1 MRNYY
6 LKIREKFIPDIEAGN
21 KTHEYRLASP
31 DRASIKVGDT
41 LVLISNQN
49 KSVFIKTTI
58 KSIKHFS
65 GWQEALEENWQKDF
79 KSLYSTMDEALKECY
94 RFYPKRE
101 VDAYGI
107 NVYEIEPLK
116 ENLSDASVL
125 IDTNIIIKRES
136 VHNVSFEVAKL
147 FNWFAKKKNRIFV
160 HKLSKEEIA
169 KYGDV

>member
-1 MRNYY
+1 
-6 LKIREKFIPDIEAGN
+6 
-21 KTHEYRLASP
+21 
-31 DRASIKVGDT
+31 
-41 LVLISNQN
+41 
-49 KSVFIKTTI
+49 
-58 KSIKHFS
+58 
-65 GWQEALEENWQKDF
+65 
-79 KSLYSTMDEALKECY
+79 MDEALKECY

-107 NVYEIEPLK
+107 NVYDIEPLK

-169 KYGDV
+169 KYGDVEVRQAVLTKLTSYDELPTFPDINDSFFESVVSQYV